1 MEFLFW
7 HMNKSKITYS
17 VLFVNSI
24 RMTENFDAKKDEMAI
39 NKQKCVSFLS
49 ISEKIRYVGI
59 INKFGRTITGKL
71 KSGIRP
77 LLTPE
82 QARDERYI
90 ESTRQQLRKALE
102 VSIGKSIFTIEK
114 NENVTFLLIPD
125 KSKDNFYYMTLDK
138 DTPLTEIND
147 IINKMIE
154 KID

>member
-1 MEFLFW
+1 
-7 HMNKSKITYS
+7 
-17 VLFVNSI
+17 
-24 RMTENFDAKKDEMAI
+24 MTENKDAKKDEMAI
-39 NKQKCVSFLS
+39 NKEKCLSFLN

-90 ESTRQQLRKALE
+90 ESTRQQLRKALM
-102 VSIGKSIFTIEK
+102 VSIGKSLFTIEK

-138 DTPLTEIND
+138 NTPLTEIDD
-147 IINKMIE
+147 IINKVME

>member
-1 MEFLFW
+1 
-7 HMNKSKITYS
+7 
-17 VLFVNSI
+17 
-24 RMTENFDAKKDEMAI
+24 MTESFDAKKDEMAI
-39 NKQKCVSFLS
+39 NREKCISFLS

-125 KSKDNFYYMTLDK
+125 KSSDNFYYMTLEK
-138 DTPLTEIND
+138 DTSLTEIND
-147 IINKMIE
+147 IINKMNE

>member
-1 MEFLFW
+1 
-7 HMNKSKITYS
+7 
-17 VLFVNSI
+17 
-24 RMTENFDAKKDEMAI
+24 MTEYNDAKKDEMAI
-39 NKQKCVSFLS
+39 NKERCLSFLD
-49 ISEKIRYVGI
+49 ISGKIRYVGI

-90 ESTRQQLRKALE
+90 ESTRQQLRKSLE

-125 KSKDNFYYMTLDK
+125 KSNDNFFYITVEK
-138 DTPLTEIND
+138 DTRLTEIND
-147 IINKMIE
+147 IINEVIE
-154 KID
+154 KMD

>member
-1 MEFLFW
+1 
-7 HMNKSKITYS
+7 
-17 VLFVNSI
+17 
-24 RMTENFDAKKDEMAI
+24 MTENLDAKKDEMAI
-39 NKQKCVSFLS
+39 NKEKCISFLS

-71 KSGIRP
+71 KIGIRP

>member
-1 MEFLFW
+1 
-7 HMNKSKITYS
+7 
-17 VLFVNSI
+17 
-24 RMTENFDAKKDEMAI
+24 MTENFDAKKDGMAI
-39 NKQKCVSFLS
+39 NKEKCISFLN
-49 ISEKIRYVGI
+49 ISEKIRYVGL
-59 INKFGRTITGKL
+59 INRFGRTITGKL

-125 KSKDNFYYMTLDK
+125 KSSDNFYYMTLEK

>member
-1 MEFLFW
+1 
-7 HMNKSKITYS
+7 
-17 VLFVNSI
+17 
-24 RMTENFDAKKDEMAI
+24 MTENKDAKKDEMAI
-39 NKQKCVSFLS
+39 NKEKCLSFLN

-71 KSGIRP
+71 KSGVRP

-102 VSIGKSIFTIEK
+102 VSIGKSLFTIEK

-125 KSKDNFYYMTLDK
+125 KSNDNFYYMTLEK

>member
-1 MEFLFW
+1 
-7 HMNKSKITYS
+7 
-17 VLFVNSI
+17 
-24 RMTENFDAKKDEMAI
+24 MTENFDAKRDEMAI
-39 NKQKCVSFLS
+39 NKEKCISFLS

-125 KSKDNFYYMTLDK
+125 KSGNNFYYMTLDR

-154 KID
+154 KMD